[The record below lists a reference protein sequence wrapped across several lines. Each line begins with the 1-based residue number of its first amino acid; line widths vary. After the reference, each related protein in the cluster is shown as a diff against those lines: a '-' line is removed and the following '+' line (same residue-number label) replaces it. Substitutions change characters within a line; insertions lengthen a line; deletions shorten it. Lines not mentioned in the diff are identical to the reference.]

1 MQRKHKQIRRSRKT
15 GFTLVELM
23 LVMVILAIL
32 AAVVVPKIAGR
43 GDDAR
48 KAAAQTDIHTI
59 EGALDQFEVDN
70 GRYPTNEE
78 GLMALVQNP
87 GNNVQNWRPYL
98 KLPPKD
104 PWKNDY
110 VYVVPGQHNP
120 NGIDLYSTMGG
131 KDSSGNELNNWGGSG
146 TK

>member
-1 MQRKHKQIRRSRKT
+1 MQRKHNRRSRNS

-32 AAVVVPKIAGR
+32 AAVVVPRIAGR
-43 GDDAR
+43 GEDAR
-48 KAAAQTDIHTI
+48 KAAAKTDVAAI

-78 GLMALVQNP
+78 GLNALVQNP
-87 GNNVQNWRPYL
+87 GNNVQNWRQYL
-98 KLPPKD
+98 KIAPKD

-110 VYVVPGQHNP
+110 VYQVPGQHNP
-120 NGIDLYSTMGG
+120 NGFDLYSTQGG
-131 KDSSGNELNNWGGSG
+131 KDSSGNEINNWGGG
-146 TK
+146 TATK

>member
-1 MQRKHKQIRRSRKT
+1 MQRKQIQRRRNT

-32 AAVVVPKIAGR
+32 AAVVVPRIAGR
-43 GDDAR
+43 GEDAR
-48 KAAAQTDIHTI
+48 KAAANTDIHSI

-70 GRYPTNEE
+70 GRYPTSEE
-78 GLMALVQNP
+78 GLMALVQSP
-87 GNNVQNWRPYL
+87 GNNVQNWRQYL

-110 VYVVPGQHNP
+110 VYVVPGQHNA
-120 NGIDLYSTMGG
+120 NGFDLYTTQGG
-131 KDSSGNELNNWGGSG
+131 KDSSGNEINNWGGPG

>member
-1 MQRKHKQIRRSRKT
+1 VQRKQVRRSRRS

-43 GDDAR
+43 GEDAR
-48 KAAAQTDIHTI
+48 KAAAKTDIATI
-59 EGALDQFEVDN
+59 EGALDAFEVDN
-70 GRYPTNEE
+70 GRYPTSEE
-78 GLMALVQNP
+78 GLNALLQNP
-87 GNNVQNWRPYL
+87 GNNVQNWKPYL

-104 PWKNDY
+104 PWKQDY

-120 NGIDLYSTMGG
+120 NGVDLYTTQGG
-131 KDSSGNELNNWGGSG
+131 KDSSGNEINNWGGAQ
-146 TK
+146 K